1 MQVIRA
7 RDCPPVAWKNGG
19 GTTQEIAVF
28 PPGADMDSFLWR
40 LSMAR
45 VEVAGAFST
54 FAGIDRTL
62 AVLDG
67 KLVLDGGNWRAELT
81 PGSAPLPFAGDQ
93 PVTGRPVGGSVLDLN
108 AMARRGHYAIAM
120 DRLAK
125 GDTAQAGAFVI
136 ALEPQRLGDAALGR
150 HDCVQLDGPE
160 SVTGPVIVVRF
171 RPI

>member
-1 MQVIRA
+1 MRVIRA

-28 PPGADMDSFLWR
+28 PPGADMDGFLWR

-45 VEVAGAFST
+45 VKVAGAFST

-62 AVLDG
+62 AVLEG
-67 KLVLDGGNWRAELT
+67 RLLLDGGDWQADLT

-93 PVTGRPVGGSVLDLN
+93 PVTGQPVGGSVLDLN
-108 AMARRGHYAIAM
+108 AMARRGRYAIAM
-120 DRLAK
+120 DRLEK

-136 ALEPQRLGDAALGR
+136 ALEPQHLGDAALDR
-150 HDCVQLDGPE
+150 HDCVQLDGPQ
-160 SVTGPVIVVRF
+160 SVTGSAIAVRF